1 MPPAL
6 LDAHG
11 AVSEPVALAMA
22 SGLRAASGVDLAV
35 AITGIAG
42 PGGGT
47 AEKPVGT
54 VCIAVAGPLGIR
66 RSGPGALPAI
76 AAVVKAMSSST
87 ALDRVRRYLLGDPA
101 V

>member
-1 MPPAL
+1 
-6 LDAHG
+6 
-11 AVSEPVALAMA
+11 MA

-35 AITGIAG
+35 ATTGIAG

-54 VCIAVAGPLGIR
+54 VCIALDGPFGSEVRTWRFAGDRG
-66 RSGPGALPAI
+66 
-76 AAVVKAMSSST
+76 VVKAMSSST
-87 ALDRVRRYLLGDPA
+87 ALDRVRRYLLRSPT